1 MKERINLFGPRY
13 RAEQLPYG
21 YFVEP
26 PDGDRERGVVWLRSG
41 GLLIGWNISGP
52 PFESA
57 AAADVAAACN
67 QFSSSLG
74 LMETGDCLTVRI
86 DRVKAPDYPT
96 REFQIKG
103 ADLIDR
109 DRAGF
114 IRAGNC
120 YRNMAQ
126 VWWATQFE
134 RTVPN
139 LLKSLFFA
147 STEHQMLGSRELQ
160 MQRFL
165 HRAEKWED
173 MVGSVFRPRRMSQL
187 ELYRSLVLA
196 VNGTHYPAPLPPRGA
211 ALHRYLAQQD
221 LIGGSKPRLGRL
233 HVRVITLVP
242 PWPEYT
248 TEQMLS
254 VALSFP
260 GEMTLACRF
269 IALDQTDAQAA
280 LELER
285 KHRVR
290 EAAGTG
296 VKQWLATAF
305 NLPRRASTNQ
315 DIEDQ
320 IKEID
325 HVRALVAKGTALGF
339 GTITIEV
346 KGEDEEQVHSG
357 ARQIVRDYNDLGQ
370 GARIEDANAVA
381 ALLGG
386 LPANGIDNVRRPL
399 TLASNFAEQ
408 SMLVGHWEGTPTID
422 SPLSEKDTPVP
433 LICIGSGGEPFY
445 VPLHIRG
452 VGHQLLIG
460 PTGTG
465 KSVYLAA
472 LVAALMVL
480 RKVRILLLDRGY
492 SSFVLTQ
499 ALGGTYVELATD
511 NSSPLC
517 PFQWIERD
525 DGITWLFDWF
535 SRLFARWLD
544 NLVNAR
550 EAAELTEALTI
561 AKATGVRTMT
571 AFRYLLHAP
580 RLRQIM
586 ANYADGGQWAH
597 IFDGEPV
604 PGKRPTLTT
613 YEMRHLDA
621 LGERATAPATELIV
635 HDAEAGLGADPT
647 FVLIDEAKWILASP
661 ISLPWIDR
669 ALRTFRRANGALI
682 LCTQSLAEVDN
693 NEARA
698 MLLEST
704 AIKTFLPNHA
714 AQGEQI
720 RKLYSALGLN
730 ERQIEIIANGVPH
743 RDYLCVTDLGSRLFR
758 LDLGPIARALC
769 ASTGSDDVALA
780 HHVLADAGQSGFL
793 DEWLAAKGLGPA
805 PDAHPPP
812 AMPCATEIIHANGR
826 VNHAD
831 L

>member
-21 YFVEP
+21 YFVKP
-26 PDGDRERGVVWLRSG
+26 PDGDHERGVIWLRSG
-41 GLLIGWNISGP
+41 GLLIGWNVSGP

-57 AAADVAAACN
+57 SADNVTAGCR
-67 QFSSSLG
+67 QFGASLG
-74 LMETGDCLTVRI
+74 LMETGDCLTLRI
-86 DRVKAPDYPT
+86 DRVKAPDYPV
-96 REFQIKG
+96 RELQNAAAG
-103 ADLIDR
+103 LIDCER
-109 DRAGF
+109 GGY
-114 IRAGNC
+114 IRTGNC
-120 YRNMAQ
+120 YRNIAH

-134 RTVPN
+134 RAVPN

-147 STEHQMLGSRELQ
+147 STERQMLGSRQLQ

-165 HRAEKWED
+165 HRADKWED
-173 MVGSVFRPRRMSQL
+173 MVASVFRPRHMTEL
-187 ELYRSLVLA
+187 EMYRSLVLA
-196 VNGTHYPAPLPPRGA
+196 VNGTHYPAPLPPLGA
-211 ALHRYLAQQD
+211 PLHQYLAQQD
-221 LIGGSKPRLGRL
+221 LIGGSKPRVGQL
-233 HVRVITLVP
+233 HLRVITLVP

-254 VALSFP
+254 VALSYP

-296 VKQWLATAF
+296 VRQWLATAF
-305 NLPRRASTNQ
+305 NLPRRASLNQ

-320 IKEID
+320 IEEID

-339 GTITIEV
+339 GTITIEI

-357 ARQIVRDYNDLGQ
+357 ARQIVKDYNDLGQ

-381 ALLGG
+381 ALHGG
-386 LPANGIDNVRRPL
+386 LPADGIDNVRRPL
-399 TLASNFAEQ
+399 TLAPNFAEQ
-408 SMLVGHWEGTPTID
+408 SMLVGHWEGTRTMD
-422 SPLSEKDTPVP
+422 SPFFEKDTPVP
-433 LICIGSGGEPFY
+433 LICVGSGGEPFY
-445 VPLHIRG
+445 VPSHIRG
-452 VGHQLLIG
+452 VGHQLVIG

-472 LVAALMVL
+472 LVAALMLL
-480 RKVRILLLDRGY
+480 RNVRIVLLDRGY
-492 SSFVLTQ
+492 SSFVLTH
-499 ALGGTYVELATD
+499 ALYGNYLELATD
-511 NSSPLC
+511 HSSPLC

-535 SRLFARWLD
+535 SRLFARWID
-544 NLVNAR
+544 NLIDAR
-550 EAAELTEALTI
+550 EAADLTEALTI

-604 PGKRPTLTT
+604 ASQLPTLTT
-613 YEMRHLDA
+613 YEMRQLDA

-714 AQGEQI
+714 AQGEKV
-720 RKLYSALGLN
+720 RRLYAELGLN
-730 ERQIEIIANGVPH
+730 EKQIEIIANGVPH
-743 RDYLCVTDLGSRLFR
+743 RDYLCVTELGSRLFR

-769 ASTGSDDVALA
+769 ASTGNDDVALA
-780 HHVLADAGQSGFL
+780 RRVLAEPGQSGFL
-793 DEWLAAKGLGPA
+793 DAWLAAAGLKSA
-805 PDAHPPP
+805 SESCVAH
-812 AMPCATEIIHANGR
+812 ASRSATEIIHTNGR
-826 VNHAD
+826 IDHAN